1 MVRTGLIPERLFWA
15 FCRFYILLI
24 QEVIVHER
32 KSPCRNRPLPC
43 VLTFRKR
50 TFPYS
55 PLASL
60 LFFLEK
66 QGDVRAVDTLRVPR
80 EEKAEPFPAALGGFV
95 SHFLESLHF
104 NSVDNKESSL
114 FSTCQL
120 YATALCL
127 ARSPSEDNLHTSAS
141 S

>member
-1 MVRTGLIPERLFWA
+1 M
-15 FCRFYILLI
+15 
-24 QEVIVHER
+24 QEGP
-32 KSPCRNRPLPC
+32 SSC

-66 QGDVRAVDTLRVPR
+66 QGDVWAVDGLPVSH

-95 SHFLESLHF
+95 PHSLVSLHF
-104 NSVDNKESSL
+104 NSVDNKASSL
-114 FSTCQL
+114 FPT
-120 YATALCL
+120 
-127 ARSPSEDNLHTSAS
+127 
-141 S
+141 

>member
-1 MVRTGLIPERLFWA
+1 MQEWA
-15 FCRFYILLI
+15 LAL
-24 QEVIVHER
+24 
-32 KSPCRNRPLPC
+32 C
-43 VLTFRKR
+43 VDVRKR
-50 TFPYS
+50 TFPSS

-66 QGDVRAVDTLRVPR
+66 QGDVRGAVDTLRVLR

-95 SHFLESLHF
+95 PHSLVSLHF
-104 NSVDNKESSL
+104 NSVDNKESNL
-114 FSTCQL
+114 FSTRQL